1 MKKYIFHLKNFIINF
16 SSEFARMKLLN
27 YFETIKLMNYF
38 FQGKKNH
45 RFWYIFCKL
54 LTLAKNL
61 KKYF

>member
-45 RFWYIFCKL
+45 RFWYMHTYSSHIYIFV
-54 LTLAKNL
+54 LT
-61 KKYF
+61 

>member
-45 RFWYIFCKL
+45 RFWYIISFL
-54 LTLAKNL
+54 
-61 KKYF
+61 